1 MEWNKDRLE
10 SRTIQTRPITGETL
24 CFPFAEQIARLRR
37 QCSSRNGEVVSLV
50 TSLEPAQLNA
60 RDWLKYNRLAWTIE
74 NGLHLRLDVSQND
87 DRCRIRTPKGLWIM
101 GMFRR
106 VANSLFAHW
115 QSQHPKPQ
123 YKTTT
128 DFQAY
133 FEEENLRRAM
143 IFVSAVRPSL
153 KPPS

>member
-1 MEWNKDRLE
+1 LEWNKSRLE
-10 SRTIQTRPITGETL
+10 SRTIRTLTTTGETIG
-24 CFPFAEQIARLRR
+24 FPFAEQIARLRR

-50 TSLEPAQLNA
+50 TSVEPARLNA
-60 RDWLKYNRLAWTIE
+60 QDWLKNNRLAWAIE

-87 DRCRIRTPKGLWIM
+87 DRCRLRTPKSLWIM

-106 VANSLFAHW
+106 IANSLFVHW
-115 QSQHPKPQ
+115 QSQHAKPQ

-128 DFQAY
+128 DFHSH

-143 IFVSAVRPSL
+143 IFVSASRPSL
-153 KPPS
+153 KPAS

>member
-1 MEWNKDRLE
+1 MEWNKGRLE

-24 CFPFAEQIARLRR
+24 CFPFAAQIAQLRR

-60 RDWLKYNRLAWTIE
+60 QDWLRNNRLAWAIE

-115 QSQHPKPQ
+115 QSQHPKPKH
-123 YKTTT
+123 KTTT
-128 DFQAY
+128 DFQSY
-133 FEEENLRRAM
+133 IDEENLRRGV
-143 IFVSAVRPSL
+143 ILVSAARPSL
-153 KPPS
+153 KPAS

>member
-1 MEWNKDRLE
+1 MECNKGRLE

-50 TSLEPAQLNA
+50 TSLAPTQLKA
-60 RDWLKYNRLAWTIE
+60 AAWLVLNRLAWAIE

-106 VANSLFAHW
+106 IANSLFVHG
-115 QSQHPKPQ
+115 QSQHEKPQ

-128 DFQAY
+128 DFQSH
-133 FEEENLRRAM
+133 FEEENLRRGM
-143 IFVSAVRPSL
+143 IFVSATRPSL
-153 KPPS
+153 KPAS

>member
-1 MEWNKDRLE
+1 MA
-10 SRTIQTRPITGETL
+10 
-24 CFPFAEQIARLRR
+24 FPLRHR
-37 QCSSRNGEVVSLV
+37 SPGSAANVPVATGEVVSLV
-50 TSLEPAQLNA
+50 TSLEPARLNA
-60 RDWLKYNRLAWTIE
+60 QDWLKNNRLAWVIE

-87 DRCRIRTPKGLWIM
+87 DCCRLRTPKGLWIM

-106 VANSLFAHW
+106 LANSLFVHW

-128 DFQAY
+128 DFQSH

-143 IFVSAVRPSL
+143 IFVSATRPSL
-153 KPPS
+153 KPAS